1 MDGKEGSKKLKIIL
15 IVLALILIFTLVY
28 SPHFSDPFPKHMDE
42 WNHLTKATELARGE
56 YNWKSLSGLEIGF
69 HAFLAILYILFGS
82 SLIWIYQFLPA
93 IFACIT
99 SLVLFMWIYKKID
112 NKNGFLIALM
122 TMFFFASIKS
132 NVNINGLWFFTP
144 LSFAFPFIF
153 LYMFLFTQGIE
164 KENKKSILAS
174 LTIMIFL
181 LFTHAISVIFAIP
194 ILIVY
199 SLFHL
204 DYLKKEWKFFSLFL
218 LVPLAGLLFYKIM
231 RGLEFGVL
239 FSTLFNALQFKKG
252 WSTVELDLPFTLLYS
267 LIGYIFTFI
276 GAGFIL
282 FNKEKRKKYLIF
294 ILWPIILLIS
304 IIIFTLTDISYFVPY
319 QRNLYYFVIILP
331 VLSAFGLYFTIKT
344 GYNFL
349 KKIIAN
355 KKLMKI
361 IGIIVLLLLIISIFY
376 FAFKDYQKVPSQI
389 KLYTVI
395 TPQDYYAL
403 RFLYGLEKSTIMADP
418 LVASAMYPISY
429 QRPVGTIYFYGHQ
442 KSAESFFLTK
452 DCQKK
457 GQILEEENASYVLSR
472 SKINCNWTL
481 VYDNAEYVYKVN

>member
-1 MDGKEGSKKLKIIL
+1 MDDKNEQRLKISL
-15 IVLALILIFTLVY
+15 IILALIVISIAVY

-42 WNHLTKATELARGE
+42 WNHLTKGVELEKGE
-56 YNWKSLSGLEIGF
+56 YNWKSLSGLEVGF

-82 SLIWIYQFLPA
+82 SLILIYQFLPA

-122 TMFFFASIKS
+122 AMFFFASIKS

-153 LYMFLFTQGIE
+153 LYIFLFTQGIE
-164 KENKKSILAS
+164 KQNKKSILAS
-174 LTIMIFL
+174 LGIMIFL

-194 ILIVY
+194 ILIIY

-218 LVPLAGLLFYKIM
+218 LIPIAGLLFYKIV
-231 RGLEFGVL
+231 RGLEFSILFTTL
-239 FSTLFNALQFKKG
+239 FSALQFKKG

-267 LIGYIFTFI
+267 LIGYIFAFI
-276 GAGFIL
+276 GTGFIL

-294 ILWPIILLIS
+294 IIWPIVLLIS
-304 IIIFTLTDISYFVPY
+304 IIIFKLINVSYFVPY

-331 VLSAFGLYFTIKT
+331 ILSAFGLYFTIKT
-344 GYNFL
+344 IYNFL
-349 KKIIAN
+349 KKLIAN
-355 KKLMKI
+355 EKLKI
-361 IGIIVLLLLIISIFY
+361 AIIIILIIFVFY
-376 FAFKDYQKVPSQI
+376 FGFKDYQKVPDQI
-389 KLYTVI
+389 RLYTVI
-395 TPQDYYAL
+395 YPQDYYAL
-403 RFLYGLEKSTIMADP
+403 KFLSTLEKSTIMADP
-418 LVASAMYPISY
+418 LVASAMYPISR

-442 KSAESFFLTK
+442 KSAENFFLTK

-457 GQILEEENASYVLSR
+457 GQILKEENASYVLSR
-472 SKINCNWTL
+472 AKIDCNWTL
-481 VYDNAEYVYKVN
+481 IYDNAEYIYKVN